1 MGGFRG
7 SFAPPFV
14 NARALQDKGDG
25 ASVTDDAAADDANIY
40 AGAHAAVLLFD
51 PRSSASW
58 AYARRALPRV
68 PADLSVMVL
77 ANFRDA
83 VEDGPRSVTLR
94 EAQAEVDALL
104 QHRPA
109 APVAGRGSAGSGVAP
124 RRVLVFETSLAN
136 CFGA

>member
-1 MGGFRG
+1 M
-7 SFAPPFV
+7 
-14 NARALQDKGDG
+14 
-25 ASVTDDAAADDANIY
+25 
-40 AGAHAAVLLFD
+40 LLFD

-58 AYARRALPRV
+58 AYARRALPRI

-83 VEDGPRSVTLR
+83 LEDGPRSVTLR

-104 QHRPA
+104 QHRA
-109 APVAGRGSAGSGVAP
+109 TGGRAPGGSGATA

-136 CFGA
+136 CFGGLGRRGTNRVLYPALGCL